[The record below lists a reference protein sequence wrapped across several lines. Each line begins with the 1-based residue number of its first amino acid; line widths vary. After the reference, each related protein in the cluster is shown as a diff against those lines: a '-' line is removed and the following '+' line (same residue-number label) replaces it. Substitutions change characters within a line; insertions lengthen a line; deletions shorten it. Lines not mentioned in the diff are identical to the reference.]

1 MENRTFTAPTTASDV
16 ATSFMAIEL
25 SSLSWLVAMQMPLSA
40 SVRRHK
46 LAAGDT
52 TRLLKLVA
60 RARASGAGRVVCC
73 FEAGRDGFWLH
84 RVLSAEGVVCL
95 VLDPASLPVDRRARR
110 AKSDRLDV
118 GDLLRAVIAYDGG
131 DERACRPVRVPTVTE
146 EDARRVHR
154 ERGALIKERV
164 RHVNR
169 IKAHLALHG
178 VSGFEPLRRGERAT
192 LPGLVGGDG
201 APLPP
206 ALLAALER
214 EFDRLALVLEQI
226 AAVEAVRDAV
236 VTAPAAGDM
245 AAAKV
250 AQLARL
256 KSIGTQ
262 TATVLTREV
271 FYRDF
276 DNRRQVGSYVGLTP
290 SPWRSGGIVREQ
302 GISKAGNPRVRTA
315 MIELAWLWLRW
326 QPGSALSQ
334 WFRARVG
341 AAKGRVRRIAIVALA
356 RKLLIA
362 LWRFVETGLVPEG
375 AVFKS

>member
-131 DERACRPVRVPTVTE
+131 DERACRPVRVPTVAE

-236 VTAPAAGDM
+236 VTAPAAGDT